1 MVIVTVEGPS
11 GSVVRFA
18 SFLPYGTLVRDSVER
33 RFEEACPCHA
43 ECAPAV
49 AATLPPPAPAE
60 LTAADVRAIHA
71 VAFDDADWETM
82 RLCRVALGVD
92 RFGSEATLTEA
103 TKRHARQELARRFP
117 GFLEAQA
124 EAEAA
129 LLAQA
134 EADLPP
140 TLRSRG

>member
-1 MVIVTVEGPS
+1 MVVITLESPS
-11 GSVVRFA
+11 GSVVRSA
-18 SFLPYGTLVRDSVER
+18 SFLPFATLVRNTVEQ
-33 RFEEACPCHA
+33 RFEDACPCHA

-49 AATLPPPAPAE
+49 AATVPPPAPPE
-60 LTAADVRAIHA
+60 LTAADVRAIHL

-92 RFGSEATLTEA
+92 RYGSDTLTEA
-103 TKRHARQELARRFP
+103 TKRRARQELARRFP